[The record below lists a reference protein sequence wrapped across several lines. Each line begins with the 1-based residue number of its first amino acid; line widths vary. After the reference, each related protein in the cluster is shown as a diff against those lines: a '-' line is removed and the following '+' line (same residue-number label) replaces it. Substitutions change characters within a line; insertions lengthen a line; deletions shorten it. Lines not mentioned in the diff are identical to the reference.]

1 MLPAWLTLRL
11 GLYAVACAALVGVGL
26 WYGSSRYDAGAAS
39 VQRDWDAA
47 KTAQLEEVEK
57 AAAAARAREARDRQ
71 IAQEEQRALQA
82 RLAAADAGARDLA
95 GRLRHYQAR
104 PSGCAVPGAP
114 DPAPGADSAGGEQ
127 VHRGEVE
134 AATAEHFAACAR
146 DAERLDRWN
155 AWWGGV
161 SVEKP

>member
-11 GLYAVACAALVGVGL
+11 GLYAVACAALIGVGL
-26 WYGSSRYDAGAAS
+26 WYGSTRYDAGAAS

-47 KTAQLEEVEK
+47 KTARLEAVEK
-57 AAAAARAREARDRQ
+57 AAAAARDREARDRR

-82 RLAAADAGARDLA
+82 RLTAADAGARDLA

-104 PSGCAVPGAP
+104 PSGCAVSGSP
-114 DPAPGADSAGGEQ
+114 DPSAGTDSAGGEQ
-127 VHRGEVE
+127 GNRGEVD

-155 AWWGGV
+155 AWWAGV
-161 SVEKP
+161 SLDKP